1 MAQAGIWA
9 DPDDVSDFDEDV
21 VLGLLIGHAPAH
33 FLSTDE
39 LAQALG
45 GEATATRTE
54 DALAGLERAG
64 LAHRLDRFAWPTRA
78 ALRSD
83 ELTPI

>member
-1 MAQAGIWA
+1 MARAGIWA
-9 DPDDVSDFDEDV
+9 DPDYVSDFDERL
-21 VLGLLIGHAPAH
+21 VLGLLMGHAPAH

-45 GEATATRTE
+45 GEGAAIRTE

-78 ALRSD
+78 ALRTD
-83 ELTPI
+83 DLAPI